1 MQIASATRNPRPCG
15 RVATFVV
22 IALLASAC
30 RERPSRYQVEPEQD
44 DRPGPRVVSVPYT
57 VAKLPAAPA
66 PPVDYATVRREVEAE
81 AQWTVPLQGACPREI
96 IDRIEERRLYPLID
110 VLEGL
115 EYATVTAGEAHG
127 QYVQTVALT
136 ADGRQ
141 ALGAQLVEESERY
154 VVTLAL
160 RELVAGSERWS
171 WRPKR
176 EDGFMVDFDW
186 RWKPLNQV
194 GKRLTLG
201 APGSFRE
208 ELPGRAVYQR
218 TADGWRVGEVWL
230 SNDTRDYMSRVT
242 R

>member
-1 MQIASATRNPRPCG
+1 MRGSLRPSA
-15 RVATFVV
+15 RVTMLVV
-22 IALLASAC
+22 LALLASAC
-30 RERPSRYQVEPEQD
+30 RDRSSRYQVEPGQD
-44 DRPGPRVVSVPYT
+44 DRPGPRIVSVPYT
-57 VAKLPAAPA
+57 VAKLPAPPA
-66 PPVDYATVRREVEAE
+66 PPLAYASVRRDVEAQ

-110 VLEGL
+110 VMEGL
-115 EYATVTAGEAHG
+115 RYTTVTAGEAHG

-141 ALGAQLVEESERY
+141 ALGAQLAEEGERF
-154 VVTLAL
+154 VVTLAR

-171 WRPKR
+171 WRPNR
-176 EDGFMVDFDW
+176 EDGFTVEFNW
-186 RWKPLNQV
+186 RWQPLNEV

-218 TADGWRVGEVWL
+218 TADGWRVDEVWL